1 MRRQLITSGFLA
13 LLLTAA
19 SLPAWTADDAGTQP
33 ALYLGTGAR
42 VAAMG
47 RAGATESGTE
57 AAADWNPAGL
67 GQVPRLEVLLQH
79 SPLYDGAL
87 HDTLGFAYP
96 ILDWGTAAFTW
107 TRLQLG
113 DIDGRDENNLPKG
126 SFGFL
131 EQQVAVSYG
140 KELWGPLSLGLT
152 LKALQ
157 LQLDGLQSTSPG
169 ADAGLLLRFP
179 LPFTREDE
187 TNKNSLAKNETNTA
201 QNDSLVQEIRFG
213 SSVTNAVGPQLKLLY
228 DAERLTP
235 DYRVGAAM
243 DLSLFS
249 SFPNTLSLRVDAEKP
264 EQADLGMHFGAE
276 YACYGHYALRAGWD
290 NAYPSAGAGLAY
302 SGMTLD
308 YAVSFT
314 DVGLRHLFTFSLAF
328 GDDLRD
334 IQARRKAEEAHQRQ
348 LVVEK
353 LKNSIVSDYDRQ
365 AKEQAAAGNYKEAVK
380 LWEKVLDW
388 DPTNH
393 ETLENV
399 KNARAELQRQEIAA
413 IMENAKNYFK
423 EERYVEVMV
432 ECRRVLEMESENQ
445 PAADL
450 YAQAE
455 KKATTLGELAF
466 AKEVKALARIR
477 EHYLLGLKAYASRNW
492 EEAIKN
498 WEEVIADS
506 PMQKQVYQYLE
517 QAREQFEKAKAG
529 TIVRVQISAAEQK
542 RQDLYKQAVSLSTS
556 GKLKDATITWEKLL
570 KENPKDED
578 AKKNLDK
585 TRTDLI
591 NSEKHGI
598 SW

>member
-1 MRRQLITSGFLA
+1 MMRRRLLTSGLLAVLLSAPLFLW
-13 LLLTAA
+13 A
-19 SLPAWTADDAGTQP
+19 SEDAGTQP
-33 ALYLGTGAR
+33 ARYLGTGAR
-42 VAAMG
+42 VSALG
-47 RAGATESGTE
+47 RAGATESGTV

-67 GQVPRLEVLLQH
+67 GQVPRLDVLLQH

-87 HDTLGFAYP
+87 HDTLGIAYP
-96 ILDWGTAAFTW
+96 MLDWGTVAVTW
-107 TRLQLG
+107 IRLELG
-113 DIDGRDENNLPKG
+113 DIERRDADNLPNG

-140 KELWGPLSLGLT
+140 KEVWGPLSLGLS
-152 LKALQ
+152 LKALDMH
-157 LQLDGLQSTSPG
+157 LDGMQSTSPG
-169 ADAGLLLRFP
+169 ADAGLLFRFP
-179 LPFTREDE
+179 KPFVRYNEPG
-187 TNKNSLAKNETNTA
+187 SAKNNTVTA
-201 QNDSLVQEIRFG
+201 NNSDMLQEISFG
-213 SSVTNAVGPQLKLLY
+213 GSVTNAVGPQLKLAY

-235 DYRVGAAM
+235 DYRLGAALNLNL
-243 DLSLFS
+243 LSGFA
-249 SFPNTLSLRVDAEKP
+249 NTLCLRVDGEKP
-264 EQADLGMHFGAE
+264 ERAGWRVHAGAE
-276 YACYGHYALRAGWD
+276 YSFMGHYALRAGWD
-290 NAYPSAGAGLAY
+290 NEYPAAGAGLEY
-302 SGMTLD
+302 SGISLD
-308 YAVSFT
+308 YAVSFPE
-314 DVGLRHLFTFSLAF
+314 VGLRHLVTLSAAF

-334 IQARRKAEEAHQRQ
+334 IQVRRRAEEAQQRQ
-348 LVVEK
+348 LVVER

-365 AKEQAAAGNYKEAVK
+365 AKEQAAAGNYREAVK

-388 DPTNH
+388 DPSNH

-399 KNARAELQRQEIAA
+399 KHARAEIQRQEITA
-413 IMENAKNYFK
+413 IMETANKYFK

-432 ECRRVLEMESENQ
+432 ECRRVLEIEPENT
-445 PAADL
+445 PAADM
-450 YAQAE
+450 YALAE

-492 EEAIKN
+492 EDAIKN

-517 QAREQFEKAKAG
+517 QAREQYEKVKANAG
-529 TIVRVQISAAEQK
+529 RAPQISAAEQK
-542 RQDLYKQAVSLSTS
+542 RQDLYKQAVNLSTS
-556 GKLKDATITWEKLL
+556 GKLKDATMTWEKLL